1 MSTTQTDYDSPWKEA
16 LERYFEPFMEFFFPE
31 AHADIDWSRGYEFL
45 DKELQQVTPDAE
57 LGKRVVDK
65 LVKVWRKDGDETWL
79 LVHIEVQ
86 SQPDAAF
93 AERMYV
99 YNYRLFD
106 RYHCLVVSFAVLA
119 DDRPEWRPDQ
129 FGYQLWGCQVG
140 IRFPVVKLLE
150 YRGDWPSLEDSRNP
164 FATVV
169 MAHLKAQETRD
180 SPEERLQWKL
190 SLIKR
195 LYEQGYGRKDILT
208 LFRFIDWLMAL
219 PAELEREFEEVLV
232 VYEEEKKMP
241 YVTSVERI
249 GIQRGIL
256 QDAREAAIDILE
268 TRFTHVPE
276 PIVEAIHRIGDSS
289 VLRYLRKKAV
299 TISSLDEFER
309 ILSEGSVV

>member
-1 MSTTQTDYDSPWKEA
+1 
-16 LERYFEPFMEFFFPE
+16 
-31 AHADIDWSRGYEFL
+31 
-45 DKELQQVTPDAE
+45 
-57 LGKRVVDK
+57 
-65 LVKVWRKDGDETWL
+65 
-79 LVHIEVQ
+79 
-86 SQPDAAF
+86 
-93 AERMYV
+93 MYV

-169 MAHLKAQETRD
+169 MAHLKVQETRD

-195 LYEQGYGRKDILT
+195 LYERGYGRNDILA
-208 LFRFIDWLMAL
+208 LFRFIDWLMTL
-219 PAELEREFEEVLV
+219 PEDLERVFEEAVVEFEEDR
-232 VYEEEKKMP
+232 KMP

-249 GIQRGIL
+249 GIQKGAL
-256 QDAREAAIDILE
+256 QNAREYVQENLE
-268 TRFTHVPE
+268 TRFGELPE
-276 PIVEAIHRIGDSS
+276 GCARAIGEIDDM
-289 VLRYLRKKAV
+289 
-299 TISSLDEFER
+299 SLLDMLHKRAITVRSLADFEEFLHEYA
-309 ILSEGSVV
+309 